1 MRKLIFIIVLFFST
15 SVFAESLKCSVEFSV
30 GYLDKF
36 QKYDL
41 FIDIGNNKIGMIA
54 HRYENSNDY
63 EGLAIIN
70 SVGKLFF
77 DVGNPIHDLGEKTE
91 KTTYFTMDND
101 YRKHGLFFNNGE
113 PAIIELDK
121 INNSEKW
128 ALYISKTDTELDF
141 GRSHEGI
148 CQ

>member
-1 MRKLIFIIVLFFST
+1 MRKLIFIILLFFST
-15 SVFAESLKCSVEFSV
+15 SALAESLKCSVEFPI
-30 GYLDKF
+30 GYLDKY

-41 FIDIGNNKIGMIA
+41 FIDIGNNERGMIA

-77 DVGNPIHDLGEKTE
+77 DVGNPINLRGDKTE
-91 KTTYFTMDND
+91 ETTYFTLNTS
-101 YRKHGLFFNNGE
+101 YRKQGFFFSYGQ

-121 INNSEKW
+121 INDSEKW
-128 ALYISKTDTELDF
+128 SLFISQTDTELGF
-141 GRSHEGI
+141 GKTHEGI

>member
-15 SVFAESLKCSVEFSV
+15 SVFAESLKCSVEFSI
-30 GYLDKF
+30 GFNDKF

-41 FIDIGNNKIGMIA
+41 FIDMGNNERGMIA

-77 DVGNPIHDLGEKTE
+77 DEGNPFNLTAEKTE
-91 KTTYFTMDND
+91 RITYFTMDNR